1 MKSIKPKKI
10 TANKLWTKIQN
21 LPYKYPVEAQTT
33 MFLNLPDQNIN
44 NYFLG
49 SWPVLPKRVS
59 ILIKN
64 FIQYKKFYGSNV
76 EKAFYR
82 DYNVPKMISRLIRK
96 RPLVFIGRGDYFQL
110 RNGYKNTGDWHL
122 VGTDYEKA
130 PCVMKDY
137 ITYDEIELGVFIS
150 FSLYTPFINQG
161 SRRNLAQPDNNHEL
175 EGIYIGQV
183 GARFEEA
190 ERMEW
195 RYMISDPR
203 QNTEEK
209 GYGPDNHSPLGIYMK
224 MWAGFYGISHFPT
237 YSEARSDYS
246 GRFIEIPAYNG
257 IFFDTLVYK
266 KRLRFN
272 AEVFLREADKRAS
285 IVGKRAFCHMVSLGT
300 GAWSIF
306 PGQCKIAL
314 EMYVELLNEGEF
326 PNISDVYFAW
336 FDIKEDDEFKLPD
349 TINGININH
358 GLREPFEPLNDPSK
372 LIVAQYAGD
381 ANSFAAGNEYWEH
394 NLAGSGDP
402 AASCSSFI
410 SYIGN
415 PDLNKFKKVYYY

>member
-1 MKSIKPKKI
+1 MNKKSNKLT
-10 TANKLWTKIQN
+10 TANKLWTKIQS
-21 LPYKYPVEAQTT
+21 LPYKYPVESQTT
-33 MFLNLPDQNIN
+33 MFLNLSGHNIN

-59 ILIKN
+59 TLIHN
-64 FIQYKKFYGSNV
+64 FIEYKKFYGSNV
-76 EKAFYR
+76 EKEFYK

-96 RPLVFIGRGDYFQL
+96 RPLVFLGRGDYFQL
-110 RNGYKNTGDWHL
+110 KNGYKNTGDWHL
-122 VGTDYEKA
+122 VGTDWEKA
-130 PCVMKDY
+130 PCIMKDY

-150 FSLYTPFINQG
+150 ISIYTPFINKG
-161 SRRNLAQPDNNHEL
+161 SRRNLAQPDNDHEL

-209 GYGPDNHSPLGIYMK
+209 GYGPDNNSPLGIYMK
-224 MWAGFYGISHFPT
+224 MWAGFYGIPYFPT
-237 YSEARSDYS
+237 YAEARSDYS
-246 GRFIEIPAYNG
+246 GRFIPIPAYNG
-257 IFFDTLVYK
+257 VFFDTLIYK
-266 KRLRFN
+266 KRLRIN

-285 IVGKRAFCHMVSLGT
+285 IVGKKAFCHIVALGC
-300 GAWSIF
+300 GAWGIMPEQS
-306 PGQCKIAL
+306 KLTL
-314 EMYVELLNEGEF
+314 EMYSELLNNEEF

-336 FDIKEDDEFKLPD
+336 FNVKDEEVKLHSS
-349 TINGININH
+349 INGINIQKGH
-358 GLREPFEPLNDPSK
+358 REPFEKLNDPTK
-372 LIVAQYAGD
+372 LIVAMWCFD
-381 ANSFAAGNEYWEH
+381 ANSFIGNEYWEH
-394 NLAGSGDP
+394 NLSGSGDP
-402 AASCSSFI
+402 SAACCSFI